1 MKNYRNKTIFDWNTY
16 KENDISSKESLLIMN
31 YMKSKSYDIDI
42 KNVIIRNF
50 TNSVGVIIQQDD
62 KIDIN
67 IYKELSE
74 FLDEN
79 DITLFFFA
87 FQQPTNK
94 IFEKGKNMY
103 PIINNFLKIN
113 LNFKDNVII
122 SLLPDS
128 FFQPNLDQLNNYYDT
143 FIKWVIKSNSEN
155 MINLGD
161 DGGNICTILNK
172 MFKNMITLFHCS
184 QSLIC
189 AEEMIKDNN
198 ILNLELTTD
207 ISYCKDFDKINR
219 NIILFI
225 NPGRKGLRDY
235 EIDFIN
241 KSKNINYIIYMACN
255 IKAFN
260 KNLTEVNLFHIIDS
274 IEIDVMPFTKN
285 KQTLIFLNKIE

>member
-31 YMKSKSYDIDI
+31 YMKSKSYDINI

-62 KIDIN
+62 N
-67 IYKELSE
+67 IYMHIYSELKR

-79 DITLFFFA
+79 DIKLFFFA
-87 FQQPTNK
+87 FQKPINK

-103 PIINNFLKIN
+103 SIENNFLKIN
-113 LNFKDNVII
+113 INNVIV

-128 FFQPNLDQLNNYYDT
+128 FFQPNLDKLNLYYEN
-143 FIKWVIKSNSEN
+143 FIKWVIQSKSDN

-161 DGGNICTILNK
+161 DGGNVCTILNK
-172 MFKNMITLFHCS
+172 MFQNMITLFHCN
-184 QSLIC
+184 QSFIC

-198 ILNLELTTD
+198 IQNLELTKD
-207 ISYCKDFDKINR
+207 ISYCKDFDNTND

-241 KSKNINYIIYMACN
+241 TSKNINYIIYMACN
-255 IKAFN
+255 INAFN
-260 KNLTEVNLFHIIDS
+260 KDLMKTKSFSVKDS
-274 IEIDVMPFTKN
+274 IEINVMPLTKN
-285 KQTLIFLNKIE
+285 KQTLIFLSKN

>member
-31 YMKSKSYDIDI
+31 YMKSKSYDINI

-62 KIDIN
+62 N
-67 IYKELSE
+67 IYMHIYSELKR

-87 FQQPTNK
+87 FQKPINK

-103 PIINNFLKIN
+103 SIENNFLKIN
-113 LNFKDNVII
+113 INNVIV

-128 FFQPNLDQLNNYYDT
+128 FFQPNLDKLNLYYEN
-143 FIKWVIKSNSEN
+143 FIKWVIQSKSDN

-161 DGGNICTILNK
+161 DGGNVCTILNK
-172 MFKNMITLFHCS
+172 MFQNMITLFHCN
-184 QSLIC
+184 QSFIC

-198 ILNLELTTD
+198 IQNLELTKD
-207 ISYCKDFDKINR
+207 ISYCKDFDNTND

-241 KSKNINYIIYMACN
+241 TSKNINYIIYMACN
-255 IKAFN
+255 INAFN
-260 KNLTEVNLFHIIDS
+260 KDLMKTKSFSVKDS
-274 IEIDVMPFTKN
+274 IEINVMPLTKN
-285 KQTLIFLNKIE
+285 KQTLIFLSKN

>member
-31 YMKSKSYDIDI
+31 YMKSKSYDINI

-62 KIDIN
+62 N
-67 IYKELSE
+67 IFMHIYSELKQ

-87 FQQPTNK
+87 FQKPINK

-103 PIINNFLKIN
+103 SIENNFLKIN
-113 LNFKDNVII
+113 INNVIV

-128 FFQPNLDQLNNYYDT
+128 FFQPNLDKLNLYYEN
-143 FIKWVIKSNSEN
+143 FIKWVIQSKSDN

-161 DGGNICTILNK
+161 DGGNVCTILNK
-172 MFKNMITLFHCS
+172 MFQNMITLFHCN
-184 QSLIC
+184 QSFIC

-198 ILNLELTTD
+198 IQNLELTKD
-207 ISYCKDFDKINR
+207 ISYCKEFDNTKD

-225 NPGRKGLRDY
+225 NPGRKGLKDY

-241 KSKNINYIIYMACN
+241 TSKNINYIIYMACN
-255 IKAFN
+255 LKAFERD
-260 KNLTEVNLFHIIDS
+260 KDQISKFKIIDS
-274 IEIDVMPFTKN
+274 IEIDVMPNTKN
-285 KQTLIFLNKIE
+285 TQNLLLLNKIE